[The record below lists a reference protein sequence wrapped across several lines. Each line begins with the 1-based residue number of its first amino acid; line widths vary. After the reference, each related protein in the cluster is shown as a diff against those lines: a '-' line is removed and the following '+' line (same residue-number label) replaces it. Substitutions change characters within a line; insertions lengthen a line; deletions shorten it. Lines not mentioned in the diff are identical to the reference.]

1 MRLVTSRWLSGLY
14 GEERVRTRIRD
25 WSCGIRPGAGLT
37 ALVGALLFLGAC
49 QNDAT
54 TSGLDAFQRYEEAV
68 SKLVKGNFA
77 DAAVAFEDI
86 AGTTL
91 SPLLSQLATL
101 RLADSLFLDGRHAE
115 AAEVYR
121 EFQEQYASSPD
132 VPHAVYMRGL
142 CFLRRMPEDHWV
154 LPPAESRE
162 MTDVESAYEAFTWV
176 IENRPDSF
184 YAPRSRIMLART
196 LERKCRHHL
205 YVAAYYRRE
214 GNPEGVVQRL
224 EQALAADEAE
234 MAKGHLTAG
243 MSCGAT
249 PDNLLWLG
257 RTYHE
262 MRNAAGVKRTIQAWE
277 RHKAS
282 FPSRASVGTELER
295 MASDLAEEPP
305 AGN

>member
-1 MRLVTSRWLSGLY
+1 MHTVNPGRFAAIPEGSRLLVLAGAMLM
-14 GEERVRTRIRD
+14 VCA
-25 WSCGIRPGAGLT
+25 CG
-37 ALVGALLFLGAC
+37 
-49 QNDAT
+49 NAT
-54 TSGLDAFQRYEEAV
+54 TSSGGADAFQQYDEAMA
-68 SKLVKGNFA
+68 KLIKGSYT
-77 DAAVAFEDI
+77 DAAAQFEEI

-101 RLADSLFLDGRHAE
+101 RLGDSLFLDGRHAE

-142 CFLRRMPEDHWV
+142 CYLRRMPEDHWA

-162 MTDVESAYEAFTWV
+162 MTDVESAYESFTWV
-176 IENRPDSF
+176 IRNRPESY

-214 GNPEGVVQRL
+214 GNPAGVVQRL
-224 EQALAADEAE
+224 EQAMEADELE
-234 MAKGHLTAG
+234 MSRGHLSPG
-243 MSCGAT
+243 MSCAVT
-249 PDNLLWLG
+249 ADNVLWLG
-257 RTYHE
+257 RSYHE
-262 MRNAAGVKRTIQAWE
+262 TRNLAGIRKTVDLWD

-282 FPSRASVGTELER
+282 FPGRESVGVELER
-295 MASDLAEEPP
+295 MAAELAPP
-305 AGN
+305 PSTGD

>member
-1 MRLVTSRWLSGLY
+1 MGFRNRLHVA
-14 GEERVRTRIRD
+14 V
-25 WSCGIRPGAGLT
+25 GI
-37 ALVGALLFLGAC
+37 LLIAGAC

-54 TSGLDAFQRYEEAV
+54 TGSGPDAFQRYEDAM
-68 SKLVKGNFA
+68 SKLIKGSYT
-77 DAAVAFEDI
+77 DAASAFEDI

-142 CFLRRMPEDHWV
+142 CYLRRMPEDHWV

-162 MTDVESAYEAFTWV
+162 MTDVESAYEAFSWV

-184 YAPRSRIMLART
+184 FAPRARIMLART

-214 GNPEGVVQRL
+214 GNLAGVVQRL
-224 EQALAADEAE
+224 EQTLASDEAE
-234 MAKGHLTAG
+234 MSRGHLTAG

-249 PDNLLWLG
+249 ADNLLWLG
-257 RTYHE
+257 RTYRE
-262 MRNAAGVKRTIQAWE
+262 MRNAEGVARSLQAWE
-277 RHKAS
+277 RHQAA
-282 FPSRASVGTELER
+282 FPGREAVGTELRR
-295 MASDLAEEPP
+295 MAAELAPEPP
-305 AGN
+305 AGE